1 MGCGEGRSSIRW
13 SASLEAIPRPLWRL
27 PITAGSARAGG
38 RGAGASRKQQRG
50 TYVSKQLG
58 VPGGPKREATL
69 LGMDVGH
76 GLTKLLGPT
85 SRCGIKRKALHVFNH
100 FACEA
105 KS

>member
-1 MGCGEGRSSIRW
+1 M
-13 SASLEAIPRPLWRL
+13 
-27 PITAGSARAGG
+27 
-38 RGAGASRKQQRG
+38 
-50 TYVSKQLG
+50 SKQLS

-85 SRCGIKRKALHVFNH
+85 SRFGIKRKALHVFNH